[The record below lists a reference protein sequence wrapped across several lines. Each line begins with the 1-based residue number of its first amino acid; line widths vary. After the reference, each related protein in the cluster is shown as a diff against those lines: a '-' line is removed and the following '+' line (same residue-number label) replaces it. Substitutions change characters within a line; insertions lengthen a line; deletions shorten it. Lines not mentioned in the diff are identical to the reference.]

1 MLAIAVC
8 DDEVIECCRMAKK
21 ISDILERVL
30 QRAVRKTETHSQE
43 FMIINRERQKRT
55 LFLDDIYYFEIK
67 GRVMDVHSCHKSYLA
82 V

>member
-43 FMIINRERQKRT
+43 FMIINRERQKRK